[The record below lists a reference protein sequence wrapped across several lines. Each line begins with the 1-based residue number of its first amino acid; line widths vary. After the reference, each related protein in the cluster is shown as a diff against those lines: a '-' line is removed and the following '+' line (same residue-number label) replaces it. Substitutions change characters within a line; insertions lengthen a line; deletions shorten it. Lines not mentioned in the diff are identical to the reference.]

1 MLRRGKMPPFAGDFP
16 VSLIVQK
23 YGGTSMG
30 SPDRIRE
37 VARRV
42 ERFVKEGHRLVV
54 VVSAMSGETNRL
66 LGLAKELNPE
76 ADPREID
83 VIASTGEQVS
93 IGLLAIALHKLG
105 VPARSYTGFQV
116 PIRTD
121 TAYSKARILAIED
134 RNMRADLEAGR
145 VVIVAGFQGI
155 DDVGN
160 ITTLGRGG
168 SDTTGVAL
176 AAALKA
182 DECQIY
188 TDVDGVYS
196 TDPRIVPEA
205 RRLATVTFEEML
217 ELASLGSKV
226 LQIRS
231 VEFAGKYKV
240 KLRVLSSFT
249 DVNST
254 DMGTLI
260 TFEEEDN
267 MEQAIISGIAFN
279 RDEAKITVLGV
290 PDRPGIAFAILGPI
304 AEANIDVDM
313 IIQNAST
320 EGLTDF
326 SFTVNRSEF
335 KRAMKILEEKVKPA
349 IGARGIVGDEKIAKV
364 SLVGIG
370 MRTHA
375 GIASKMFGALAA
387 EGINIQMI
395 STSEI
400 KTSVVVDEKYME
412 LAVRVLHRTFE
423 LDKEP
428 EAERMKA

>member
-1 MLRRGKMPPFAGDFP
+1 
-16 VSLIVQK
+16 
-23 YGGTSMG
+23 MG
-30 SPDRIRE
+30 SPEPIRE
-37 VARRV
+37 VERRV
-42 ERFVKEGHRLVV
+42 ARFVDEGHRLVV
-54 VVSAMSGETNRL
+54 VPSAMAGETNRL
-66 LGLAKELNPE
+66 LALARELNAEPS
-76 ADPREID
+76 PRELD

-93 IGLLAIALHKLG
+93 VGVVALTLHRLG
-105 VPARSYTGFQV
+105 IKAKSSTGWQV
-116 PIRTD
+116 PILTD
-121 TAYSKARILAIED
+121 AAFTKARMLAIEEERVRSYRLD
-134 RNMRADLEAGR
+134 GF

-155 DDVGN
+155 DAAGN

-182 DECQIY
+182 GECQIY

-249 DVNST
+249 DVEST

-260 TFEEEDN
+260 TFEEDEN

-279 RDEAKITVLGV
+279 RDEAKITILGV
-290 PDRPGIAFAILGPI
+290 PDRPGIAFGILGPI

-320 EGLTDF
+320 QGLTDF
-326 SFTVNRSEF
+326 SFTVHRNEYR
-335 KRAMKILEEKVKPA
+335 RAMQILETKVQPA
-349 IGARGIVGDEKIAKV
+349 ISARGIVGDDRIAKV

-375 GIASKMFGALAA
+375 GIASKMFGALAS

-428 EAERMKA
+428 TLEKMKP